1 MDGNLAYAACGLL
14 IVIYAWGRFN
24 TPPSNRSSTSQKL
37 YWSSCAGY
45 VLSALALFVAL
56 VILLKS
62 GPWRKLLIPS
72 GDDAS
77 LPVPLVA
84 TLAMTTLLPS
94 LPMLKRVDEWFLA
107 IFLDWAEIPAEVKRR
122 AAGLTPESF
131 QVTREDLVELREA
144 YGDGSYGNT
153 LTDHLRQG
161 NGEGLK
167 LSQCRFTRIVK
178 LHHRIHKLAG
188 ISRYGDF
195 FVEADKDWIE
205 LDRKTSDFLRRSAVS
220 LTLAER
226 LRALE
231 DADAYE
237 ELAEER
243 RQHFAQSCQEIFRA
257 LALFLARAV
266 LRSEASE
273 KDILRRLRDIG
284 FAAAEPANLPRFPI
298 NSLTG
303 LALGVFLY
311 LVLAI
316 PFFGQIMGMSH
327 QQTGGLTTAA
337 KVTLVRLLT
346 VGVTVW
352 LLQRY
357 AFFRREPGE
366 PLRCFAYVVNGIIV
380 AVVAAGICLA
390 FHLDDPDPLT
400 ASHGDIP
407 LVLLSFLLCTAVAA
421 CCDDWVA
428 DRAPPLWW
436 RLAEA
441 AGCALVM
448 AAGMG
453 IVVTY
458 LSDTL
463 PFPVAAL
470 PAWKLALLVAMPSAL
485 ALVIGAC
492 VPHIY
497 RSAWRAATARRQQA
511 SAPDAAT
518 VAADAGTRHAVPRE
532 PGPGAVIA
540 MVASVP
546 KRKRTRRPAQRRVQV
561 G

>member
-1 MDGNLAYAACGLL
+1 VDGNLAYGACGLL

-45 VLSALALFVAL
+45 VLSALAVFVAL

-62 GPWRKLLIPS
+62 GPWRQILIPS
-72 GDDAS
+72 GDNAS

-107 IFLDWAEIPAEVKRR
+107 IFLDWAEIPGEVKRR

-131 QVTREDLVELREA
+131 QVTREDVVELREA

-153 LTDHLRQG
+153 LADHLRQG
-161 NGEGLK
+161 SGEGLE
-167 LSQCRFTRIVK
+167 LSQCRFTRVVK
-178 LHHRIHKLAG
+178 LHHRINKLAG
-188 ISRYGDF
+188 ASRYSDF
-195 FVEADKDWIE
+195 FVESDQDWTE

-220 LTLAER
+220 LSLAER
-226 LRALE
+226 LRAVDNAE
-231 DADAYE
+231 AYE
-237 ELAEER
+237 ELVEER
-243 RQHFAQSCQEIFRA
+243 RQQFAQSCQEIFRA

-284 FAAAEPANLPRFPI
+284 FAAAEPMNLPRFPI

-303 LALGVFLY
+303 LALGVFIY

-316 PFFGQIMGMSH
+316 PFFGQVMGMSD

-366 PLRCFAYVVNGIIV
+366 PLRFFAYVVNGIIA

-390 FHLDDPDPLT
+390 FHLGDPDPWT
-400 ASHGDIP
+400 ASHGDLP
-407 LVLLSFLLCTAVAA
+407 LILLSFLLCTAVAA
-421 CCDDWVA
+421 CCDDWVE
-428 DRAPPLWW
+428 DKAPPVWW
-436 RLAEA
+436 RFAEA

-453 IVVTY
+453 IIMTY
-458 LSDTL
+458 LGETL
-463 PFPVAAL
+463 PPPLRVAAL
-470 PAWKLALLVAMPSAL
+470 PAWKIALLVTMPSAL

-511 SAPDAAT
+511 SAPDA
-518 VAADAGTRHAVPRE
+518 VAAAVPADAGTHDAA
-532 PGPGAVIA
+532 PGTVIA
-540 MVASVP
+540 LVASVP
-546 KRKRTRRPAQRRVQV
+546 KRKGTKRPAPRQVRV

>member
-1 MDGNLAYAACGLL
+1 VDGNLAYGACGLL

-45 VLSALALFVAL
+45 VLSALAVFVAS

-62 GPWRKLLIPS
+62 GPWRKILIPS

-77 LPVPLVA
+77 PPVPLVA

-107 IFLDWAEIPAEVKRR
+107 IFLDWAEIPGEVKRR

-167 LSQCRFTRIVK
+167 LSQCRFTRLVK
-178 LHHRIHKLAG
+178 LHYRIHKLAG
-188 ISRYGDF
+188 AARYGDF
-195 FVEADKDWIE
+195 FVEADKDWTE

-237 ELAEER
+237 ELAGER

-266 LRSEASE
+266 LRSEATE

-284 FAAAEPANLPRFPI
+284 FAAAEPANLPRFPV

-303 LALGVFLY
+303 LALGVFVY

-316 PFFGQIMGMSH
+316 PFFGQLMGMSH

-366 PLRCFAYVVNGIIV
+366 PLRFFAYVVNGIIA

-390 FHLDDPDPLT
+390 FHLDDPNPLA
-400 ASHGDIP
+400 ASHGDLP
-407 LVLLSFLLCTAVAA
+407 LILLTFLLCTAVAA

-428 DRAPPLWW
+428 DKTPPVWW
-436 RLAEA
+436 RVAEA
-441 AGCALVM
+441 TGCASVM

-458 LSDTL
+458 LSDSL
-463 PFPVAAL
+463 PFPIAAL
-470 PAWKLALLVAMPSAL
+470 PSWKIAVLVTMPSAL

-497 RSAWRAATARRQQA
+497 RSAWRAASARRQQA
-511 SAPDAAT
+511 GAPDAAAAA
-518 VAADAGTRHAVPRE
+518 VSADAGTRDAV
-532 PGPGAVIA
+532 PGAVIA
-540 MVASVP
+540 LVSSVP
-546 KRKRTRRPAQRRVQV
+546 KRTGTKRPAPRRVRV

>member
-1 MDGNLAYAACGLL
+1 VDGNLAYGACGLL

-45 VLSALALFVAL
+45 VLSALAVFVAL

-62 GPWRKLLIPS
+62 GPWRKILIPS

-107 IFLDWAEIPAEVKRR
+107 IFLDWAEIPGEVKRR
-122 AAGLTPESF
+122 AAGLTSESF
-131 QVTREDLVELREA
+131 QVTREDVVELREA

-153 LTDHLRQG
+153 LADHLRQG
-161 NGEGLK
+161 SGEGLE
-167 LSQCRFTRIVK
+167 LSQCRFTRVVK
-178 LHHRIHKLAG
+178 LHHRINKLTGA
-188 ISRYGDF
+188 SRYSDF
-195 FVEADKDWIE
+195 FVESDKDWTE

-220 LTLAER
+220 LSLAER
-226 LRALE
+226 LRAVDNAE
-231 DADAYE
+231 AYE
-237 ELAEER
+237 ELVEER
-243 RQHFAQSCQEIFRA
+243 RQQFAQSCQEIFRA

-284 FAAAEPANLPRFPI
+284 FAAAEPMNLPRFPI

-303 LALGVFLY
+303 LALGVFIY

-316 PFFGQIMGMSH
+316 PFFGQVMGMSD

-366 PLRCFAYVVNGIIV
+366 PLRFFAYVVNGIIA

-390 FHLDDPDPLT
+390 FHLGDLDPLA
-400 ASHGDIP
+400 ASHGDLP
-407 LVLLSFLLCTAVAA
+407 LISLSFLLCTAVAA
-421 CCDDWVA
+421 CCDDWVE
-428 DRAPPLWW
+428 DKAPPVWW
-436 RLAEA
+436 RFAEA
-441 AGCALVM
+441 GGCALVM

-453 IVVTY
+453 IIMTY
-458 LSDTL
+458 LGDTL
-463 PFPVAAL
+463 PPPLRVAAL
-470 PAWKLALLVAMPSAL
+470 PAWKIALLVTMPSAL

-511 SAPDAAT
+511 SAPDAAAAA
-518 VAADAGTRHAVPRE
+518 VPADAGTPDAA
-532 PGPGAVIA
+532 PGTVIA
-540 MVASVP
+540 LVASVP
-546 KRKRTRRPAQRRVQV
+546 KRKGTKRPAPRRVRV

>member
-1 MDGNLAYAACGLL
+1 MDGNLAYGACGLL

-45 VLSALALFVAL
+45 VLSALAVFVAL

-62 GPWRKLLIPS
+62 GPWRQILIPS
-72 GDDAS
+72 GDNAS

-107 IFLDWAEIPAEVKRR
+107 IFLDWAEIPGEVKRR

-131 QVTREDLVELREA
+131 QVTREDVVELREA

-153 LTDHLRQG
+153 LADHLRQG
-161 NGEGLK
+161 SGEGLE
-167 LSQCRFTRIVK
+167 LSQSRFTRVVK
-178 LHHRIHKLAG
+178 LHHRINKLAG
-188 ISRYGDF
+188 ASRYSDF
-195 FVEADKDWIE
+195 FVESDKDWTE

-220 LTLAER
+220 LSLAER
-226 LRALE
+226 LRAVDNAE
-231 DADAYE
+231 AYE
-237 ELAEER
+237 ELVEER
-243 RQHFAQSCQEIFRA
+243 RQQFAQSCQEIFRA

-273 KDILRRLRDIG
+273 KDILRRLRDFG
-284 FAAAEPANLPRFPI
+284 FAAAEPMNLPRFPI

-303 LALGVFLY
+303 LALGVFIY

-316 PFFGQIMGMSH
+316 PFFGQVMGMSD

-366 PLRCFAYVVNGIIV
+366 PLRFFAYVVNGIIA

-390 FHLDDPDPLT
+390 FHLGAPDPLA
-400 ASHGDIP
+400 ASHGDLP
-407 LVLLSFLLCTAVAA
+407 LILLSFLLCTAVAA
-421 CCDDWVA
+421 CCDDWVE
-428 DRAPPLWW
+428 DKAPPLWW
-436 RLAEA
+436 RFAEA

-453 IVVTY
+453 IIMTY
-458 LSDTL
+458 LGDTL
-463 PFPVAAL
+463 PPPLRVAAL
-470 PAWKLALLVAMPSAL
+470 PAWKIALLVTMPSAL

-511 SAPDAAT
+511 SAPDAAAAT
-518 VAADAGTRHAVPRE
+518 VPADAGTHDAA
-532 PGPGAVIA
+532 PGTVIA
-540 MVASVP
+540 LVASVP
-546 KRKRTRRPAQRRVQV
+546 KRKGTKRPVPRQV
-561 G
+561 GVG